1 MFKKKRKKRG
11 GRHSWCTWGTLLLYL
26 RGVLQPS
33 RVFFFYLKKKRKRKK
48 KVTWVIRK
56 WVGWLHSTSL
66 KLELNAKKTEETS
79 DAFEMD
85 RTGSILYLRSYLLV
99 LFSSL
104 ERMLVLVMNA
114 HGARWRP
121 GILVLTNLVV
131 FKKVSN
137 KCRMMCFLECR

>member
-1 MFKKKRKKRG
+1 
-11 GRHSWCTWGTLLLYL
+11 
-26 RGVLQPS
+26 
-33 RVFFFYLKKKRKRKK
+33 
-48 KVTWVIRK
+48 
-56 WVGWLHSTSL
+56 
-66 KLELNAKKTEETS
+66 
-79 DAFEMD
+79 MD